1 MKLSKIA
8 KARLKLATQSDK
20 KSVQAS
26 ARKLFDYN
34 LISRKRVLAIVKEA
48 KK

>member
-8 KARLKLATQSDK
+8 KAKFKMATQSDK
-20 KSVQAS
+20 KSVSAS

-34 LISRKRVLAIVKEA
+34 CISRKRALAITKEA
-48 KK
+48 NK